1 MKSYYL
7 NPSAEVTE
15 INSEKVLC
23 ASGSNEDF
31 GRKPGSYDFLEPF
44 DNAFKAF

>member
-7 NPSAEVTE
+7 NPDAEVAE
-15 INSEKVLC
+15 INSENVLC

-31 GRKPGSYDFLEPF
+31 GRKPGSFDLLEPF
-44 DNAFKAF
+44 DNTFKPF

>member
-15 INSEKVLC
+15 INSESILC

-31 GRKPGSYDFLEPF
+31 GKKPGYYDSHEPY
-44 DNAFKAF
+44 DNTFKAF